1 MAIELETLEVLLK
14 VNTEN
19 IQKSVEKAFPQFEK
33 MLKRMESMTGSS
45 FGKTEKNMSVEK
57 GSDTVAK
64 QLEKINKNV
73 ENSMKHMESIT
84 EKSAAKSGTNLSKGF
99 AKGRTTA
106 SKEIDAMVNEINAK
120 MGQAKAQQEKLAYL
134 KSQRQGAVSNN
145 DTKGTIKY
153 DEQIARAQAQMTKY
167 QDSAK
172 ALAASMQSEFD
183 AVPRSMDKITN
194 AMAQNEGQIESM
206 RKRIKQLQLDYAN
219 QKTPVGDFETGFKG
233 TADNKTSLK
242 TADTIQKQSAKMNKL
257 IKDNDQLTDAYT
269 QVESRAKTLRSALG
283 GVNTKLGESS
293 IQTGKAAQSVKS
305 AGEKAQR
312 SSGMFS
318 KFGGVFNRTS
328 NNVAHGT
335 RRMNNS
341 MGSFSNRMRQM
352 IGQVFVF
359 ALMYKGMQTLG
370 RGMMDAAMTN
380 DQFTAS
386 LNEIKVNLL
395 TAFYPIYT
403 AIMPALNALMA
414 GLAKATAYLAGFIA
428 TLFGTTYSAAKKGAE
443 GLYNNVQAMKDTAT
457 TADKTKEK
465 VKKLQRALM
474 GFDEINRIG
483 LSDDSDDIKA
493 PAADKNQ
500 NKPGVDF
507 GIADP
512 VIPEWV
518 NNWAD
523 KFKKTL
529 VDLFAPMQAAWNK
542 HGQKVMD
549 AWKYALKSVGGLVK
563 AIGKSFMEVWTNGTG
578 ERFISNLLILF
589 ADILNIIGDIATAFK
604 NAWEDDGRGTAL
616 IQSIFDMFNN
626 ILELLHSIAISF
638 RKAWNSGEGEK
649 IAANLLE
656 IFTNIFNV
664 IGNLAGQFKKAWDT
678 GDLGTDIFKGIFKII
693 NSILG
698 TIKRMTKATADWAK
712 KLDFTPLLKSIKKLL
727 NSLEPLTDTIGEGLE
742 WFYKNVLLPLGK
754 FTIENV
760 IPVFLD
766 VLSAVLKV
774 LNAVLK
780 KTQPFFQWFM
790 KNFLIP
796 IAKWTGGI
804 IISVLKGIVAVLE
817 TLADWIENSGDLIGN
832 FVSWISGLF
841 DSLKGTV
848 SSLVGFFADRWNE
861 IASVTSKV
869 WNGIMEFFKKWGT
882 TLLTVL
888 SGPVVG
894 SVVLIV
900 KNWDKIKTFT
910 KETWNTVK
918 KWTSDKW
925 NDIKNSI
932 SESAG
937 NDSKKASEKWDSIK
951 KNTSNSWDNVKKV
964 TSEKWNDVKKS
975 VSNAVIDATKK
986 TAEKWDSI
994 KKKTSDSWSNI
1005 KKSTSETWGNVKTKV
1020 SDSVK
1025 DAASNA
1031 ARHWSA
1037 LKTSSKDA
1045 FDKVTGW
1052 ASGMGTKIGKGFTG
1066 SVEFI
1071 KKSAAA
1077 IGDGIVSVIGKAV
1090 NGMIKGINWVLKAVG
1105 AGKKTIDPWT
1115 IGKYPKY
1122 AKGTNSHP
1130 GGPAMVNDGA
1140 GSNWQEMYRLPNGK
1154 RGIFPRTKNMM
1165 VNLPK
1170 GSQVLD
1176 GARTAKAMA
1185 PRYANGIFDK
1195 DFFKDFNIPKIDF
1208 EMPNFDF
1215 DFDFGGISSGISN
1228 TVSKVKDTA
1237 SDIWDN
1243 ISNPKKLLDT
1253 AMDKFVDLS
1262 GAIDPAFS
1270 IAKGGLGMI
1279 KDGAVGWLK
1288 DIIGDFGGSSAG
1300 GPNPVGESVERWRP
1314 YVLRGFS
1321 ETGVHRTGDRVN
1333 RFMRQIQTESN
1344 GNPGVTQN
1352 GYTDV
1357 NTGGNEARGLMQI
1370 TPATWRGVVSQ
1381 HFRGQ
1386 SLNPFNGYDS
1396 IKVALKYI
1404 EHYRNPAL
1412 GYNQQGDYWRWIGRG
1427 QGYENG
1433 GLINKEGMYR
1443 LGEGDKDEMVIP
1455 LSRPAR
1461 ALDLIKQSLGIMGMD
1476 FTSLQM
1482 PEVFRDTS
1490 SQFSYSSD
1498 YSNDSQQMSSGGLN
1512 DMSGALLSAIKEMST
1527 SGSKTTSNSGDIIV
1541 NIGGK
1546 EFGRVAVSEINKY
1559 HQQIGRTELNL

>member
-1 MAIELETLEVLLK
+1 
-14 VNTEN
+14 
-19 IQKSVEKAFPQFEK
+19 
-33 MLKRMESMTGSS
+33 
-45 FGKTEKNMSVEK
+45 
-57 GSDTVAK
+57 
-64 QLEKINKNV
+64 
-73 ENSMKHMESIT
+73 NSMKHMESIT

-99 AKGRTTA
+99 VKGRTTA

-145 DTKGTIKY
+145 DTKGTVKY

-172 ALAASMQSEFD
+172 GLAASMQSEFD

-257 IKDNDQLTDAYT
+257 IRDNDQLTDAYA

-335 RRMNNS
+335 RRMNNG

-465 VKKLQRALM
+465 VKKLQRSLM

-483 LSDDSDDIKA
+483 LADDTDDIKT

-500 NKPGVDF
+500 NKPSVNFD
-507 GIADP
+507 IADP

-518 NNWAD
+518 NNWAE

-529 VDLFAPMQAAWNK
+529 ADLFEPMQAAWNK

-549 AWKYALKSVGGLVK
+549 AWKYALSSVGGLIK

-616 IQSIFDMFNN
+616 IQSIFNTFNN

-649 IAANLLE
+649 IAANLLD
-656 IFTNIFNV
+656 IFTNV
-664 IGNLAGQFKKAWDT
+664 SDTIGNLAGQFKKAWDT
-678 GDLGTDIFKGIFKII
+678 GDLGTDIFKGILKII

-698 TIKRMTKATADWAK
+698 TIKRMTKATTDWAG
-712 KLDFTPLLKSIKKLL
+712 KLDYTPYLKSIKKLL
-727 NSLEPLTDTIGEGLE
+727 NALEPLTDTIGEGLE

-804 IISVLKGIVAVLE
+804 IISVLKEIVVVLE
-817 TLADWIENSGDLIGN
+817 TLADWIENSGTMIGD
-832 FVSWISGLF
+832 FVSWIGGLF
-841 DSLKGTV
+841 VSLKNSV
-848 SSLVGFFADRWNE
+848 SGIVDWFALKWDELFNN
-861 IASVTSKV
+861 TSKV
-869 WNGIMEFFKKWGT
+869 WNSIMNFFKKWGS

-894 SVVLIV
+894 SVVLMV
-900 KNWDKIKTFT
+900 TNWDRIKTFT

-918 KWTSDKW
+918 KWTSEKW
-925 NDIKNSI
+925 NDIKNSV

-937 NDSKKASEKWDSIK
+937 NASKKASEKWDSIK
-951 KNTSNSWDNVKKV
+951 KNTSNSWDNVKKA

-1037 LKTSSKDA
+1037 LKTSSKEA

-1077 IGDGIVSVIGKAV
+1077 IGDGIVNVIGKAV
-1090 NGMIKGINWVLKAVG
+1090 NGMIKGINWVLSKVG
-1105 AGKKTIDPWT
+1105 AGKKVISDWK
-1115 IGKYPKY
+1115 IGNYPNY
-1122 AKGTNSHP
+1122 AKGTKSHP
-1130 GGPAMVNDGA
+1130 GGPAMVNDGS
-1140 GSNWQEMYRLPNGK
+1140 GSNWQEMYKLPNGK
-1154 RGIFPRTKNMM
+1154 RGLFPRMKNMM

-1215 DFDFGGISSGISN
+1215 DFGGISSGISN

-1237 SDIWDN
+1237 SEIWDN
-1243 ISNPKKLLDT
+1243 ISNPKKLLNL
-1253 AMDKFVDLS
+1253 AMDKFVSLS
-1262 GAIDPAFS
+1262 DAVDPAFS

-1559 HQQIGRTELNL
+1559 HQQIGRTELN

>member
-19 IQKSVEKAFPQFEK
+19 IQKSVEKVFPQFEK

-99 AKGRTTA
+99 ARGRTTA

-145 DTKGTIKY
+145 DAKGTIKY

-233 TADNKTSLK
+233 SADNKTSLK

-257 IKDNDQLTDAYT
+257 IKDNDQLTDAYA

-335 RRMNNS
+335 RRMNNG

-483 LSDDSDDIKA
+483 LADDTDDIKT

-500 NKPGVDF
+500 NKPSVNFD
-507 GIADP
+507 IADP

-529 VDLFAPMQAAWNK
+529 VDLFEPMQSAWNK

-549 AWKYALKSVGGLVK
+549 AWKYALSSVGGLIK

-578 ERFISNLLILF
+578 ERFIGNLLILF
-589 ADILNIIGDIATAFK
+589 ADVLNIIGDIATAFK

-616 IQSIFDMFNN
+616 IQSIFNTFNN
-626 ILELLHSIAISF
+626 ILELLDSIAVSF
-638 RKAWNSGEGEK
+638 RDAWNDGTGEA
-649 IAANLLE
+649 IAANILE
-656 IFTNIFNV
+656 IFTNIFE
-664 IGNLAGQFKKAWDT
+664 IIANLAKQFEFAWNTAGVGQS
-678 GDLGTDIFKGIFKII
+678 IFSGILTII
-693 NSILG
+693 NSVLE
-698 TIKRMTKATADWAK
+698 TINNMSKSTAEWADT
-712 KLDFTPLLKSIKKLL
+712 LDFTPLLQSIDTLL
-727 NSLEPLTDTIGEGLE
+727 KAIQPLTDNIGENLS
-742 WFYKNVLLPLGK
+742 WFYNKVLLPLAG
-754 FTIENV
+754 FTIEKV

-766 VLSAVLKV
+766 ALSAAISV
-774 LNAVLK
+774 LNSVIDALR
-780 KTQPFFQWFM
+780 PLSLWLWD
-790 KNFLIP
+790 NFLQP
-796 IAKWTGGI
+796 MAEWTGGI
-804 IISVLKGIVAVLE
+804 IVSVLKGVADALKGVSDWITEHQKTVETIAIVIGSFATAWGLVTVAIGAWNIVAGIAAGVTTALGAAVAFLTSPIGIAIVAIAAIIAIGVL
-817 TLADWIENSGDLIGN
+817 LW
-832 FVSWISGLF
+832 
-841 DSLKGTV
+841 
-848 SSLVGFFADRWNE
+848 
-861 IASVTSKV
+861 
-869 WNGIMEFFKKWGT
+869 
-882 TLLTVL
+882 
-888 SGPVVG
+888 
-894 SVVLIV
+894 
-900 KNWDKIKTFT
+900 KNWDSIMGWAKKLGASIAEKWDGIKKKTS
-910 KETWNTVK
+910 EAWGSVK
-918 KWTSDKW
+918 KWT
-925 NDIKNSI
+925 
-932 SESAG
+932 A
-937 NDSKKASEKWDSIK
+937 EKWG
-951 KNTSNSWDNVKKV
+951 
-964 TSEKWNDVKKS
+964 DVKKS
-975 VSNAVIDATKK
+975 VHDSALSSAKK

-994 KKKTSDSWSNI
+994 KKKTSDSWSSV
-1005 KKSTSETWGNVKTKV
+1005 KKSTAETWGNVKTKV

-1025 DAASNA
+1025 GAASNA
-1031 ARHWSA
+1031 ATHWSS
-1037 LKTSSKDA
+1037 LKKSSKEA

-1077 IGDGIVSVIGKAV
+1077 IGDGIVNVIGKAV
-1090 NGMIKGINWVLKAVG
+1090 NGMIKGINWVLSKVG
-1105 AGKKTIDPWT
+1105 AGKKVISDWK
-1115 IGKYPKY
+1115 IGNYPNY
-1122 AKGTNSHP
+1122 AKGTKSHP
-1130 GGPAMVNDGA
+1130 GGPAMVNDGS
-1140 GSNWQEMYRLPNGK
+1140 GSNWQEMYKLPNGK
-1154 RGIFPRTKNMM
+1154 RGLFPRMKNMM

-1215 DFDFGGISSGISN
+1215 DFGGISSGISN

-1237 SDIWDN
+1237 SEIWDN
-1243 ISNPKKLLDT
+1243 ISNPKKLLNL
-1253 AMDKFVDLS
+1253 AMDKFVSLS
-1262 GAIDPAFS
+1262 DAVDPAFS

-1490 SQFSYSSD
+1490 SQFNYNGD
-1498 YSNDSQQMSSGGLN
+1498 YRNDSQQMSSGGLT

-1527 SGSKTTSNSGDIIV
+1527 SGSKTTSNSGDIIINV
-1541 NIGGK
+1541 AGK